1 MIALRKAAA
10 LGNRSAGTGSAPAL
24 RPARPAEIAA
34 RPVRIGV
41 GRFLESVEDD
51 AVRVDSLALI
61 QMMREA
67 SGCEPVM
74 WGSSIVGFGSC
85 RYVYDSGRE
94 EEFPVIGFS
103 PRKRIIAIYLRGGA
117 GNYAEELARLGKH
130 ESGKGCIFLQGL
142 AEVDTRALRAIL
154 KKSYRG

>member
-1 MIALRKAAA
+1 MIALRK
-10 LGNRSAGTGSAPAL
+10 GTSIGV
-24 RPARPAEIAA
+24 RPAERMPRPAEIAY
-34 RPVRIGV
+34 RPTRIGV

-67 SGCEPVM
+67 SGCEPVV

-85 RYVYDSGRE
+85 RHAFESGRE
-94 EEFPVIGFS
+94 EDFPVIGFS
-103 PRKRIIAIYLRGGA
+103 PRKSVIAVYLRGVPGA
-117 GNYAEELARLGKH
+117 YAEELARLGKH
-130 ESGKGCIFLQGL
+130 ETGKGCIFLQGL
-142 AEVDTRALRAIL
+142 GEVDTRALKAIL